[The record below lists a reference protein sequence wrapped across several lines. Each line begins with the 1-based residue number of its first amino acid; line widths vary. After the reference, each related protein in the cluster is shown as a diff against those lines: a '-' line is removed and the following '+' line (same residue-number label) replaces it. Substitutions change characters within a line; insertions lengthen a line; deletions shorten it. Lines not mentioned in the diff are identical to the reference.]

1 MSWWGGGSNS
11 NSNSSSSSSSD
22 KTSYNPSS
30 YDTGSFS
37 QEDNSPMVSSGGS
50 IEQQVQLLQQQQM
63 VQMLI
68 GKLTD
73 LSFQQCVTRPS
84 SNLSS
89 SEEACIKFVTKKYI
103 HTTEMVVSK
112 FMKGGRE

>member
-37 QEDNSPMVSSGGS
+37 QEDNSPMASSGS

>member
-1 MSWWGGGSNS
+1 MSWWGGGGSSNG
-11 NSNSSSSSSSD
+11 SSSSGGDSG
-22 KTSYNPSS
+22 SYNPSS

-37 QEDNSPMVSSGGS
+37 HEDNSPMSGAGGS

-68 GKLTD
+68 GKLTEI
-73 LSFQQCVTRPS
+73 SFQQCVTRPS

-89 SEEACIKFVTKKYI
+89 SEEACIKSITKKYI
-103 HTTEMVVSK
+103 NTTELVVNK